1 MARVEKV
8 SGGVLVLRRVAAAD
22 VAAHEALPEV
32 YPGVAYLEALLTT
45 LR

>member
-8 SGGVLVLRRVAAAD
+8 SGSVLVLRGVAAAH

-32 YPGVAYLEALLTT
+32 YPGVAYLEAFLAA